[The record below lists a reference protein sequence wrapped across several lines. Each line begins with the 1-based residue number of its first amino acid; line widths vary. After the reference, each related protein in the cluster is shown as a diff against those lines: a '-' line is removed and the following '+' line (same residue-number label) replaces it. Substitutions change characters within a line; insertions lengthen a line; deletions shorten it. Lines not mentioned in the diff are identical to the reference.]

1 MRNFIKH
8 ALLVISIVSLVVG
21 LVFVL
26 FDFYCEI
33 FGYIKG
39 EALLR
44 SINSP
49 LDTDGVLVVGFIS
62 VEIMIISYFLRKKFF

>member
-39 EALLR
+39 EELLR

-62 VEIMIISYFLRKKFF
+62 VAIMIISYFLRKKFF